1 MDTRDDERLD
11 GGVRA
16 REKAKRPQRSQP
28 PKGLRHFLS
37 SPTLTFPMPA
47 SRRWCNS
54 SLPPPQPPWQ
64 FLHCPGQKV
73 GAVGRQVP
81 GEGGRAVFVGNREYV
96 TETLPR
102 GEAERPGQ
110 DHTRVKAP
118 CLAQR
123 SIFLLEK
130 THSLQNIVKGG
141 IIKSFKTATAKH

>member
-54 SLPPPQPPWQ
+54 SLPPPPTPVAISSLPWAEGGSCRQ
-64 FLHCPGQKV
+64 AGTRR
-73 GAVGRQVP
+73 GRQGRVSREQRVCDRDLAKRRGGAARTGPHKSQGSVP
-81 GEGGRAVFVGNREYV
+81 RPALHFPVGEN
-96 TETLPR
+96 TLP
-102 GEAERPGQ
+102 
-110 DHTRVKAP
+110 
-118 CLAQR
+118 
-123 SIFLLEK
+123 
-130 THSLQNIVKGG
+130 
-141 IIKSFKTATAKH
+141 AKHSQRWNY